1 MRQQSLC
8 PVGLSHAH
16 LLTKQ
21 HTRLA
26 LPPSYQTDLRPSR
39 LALIS
44 TLVPAFIRAFFGA
57 NPLSQLGLM
66 VARNGVAERLT
77 DLSGA
82 PEAHVAA
89 LAAALRMD
97 GNGGGGGAAGGAS
110 AAPVFGGDFSLQ
122 NALDQAVASL
132 KGIPPY
138 GTRELLLLQSALA
151 TCDPVRGARACARE
165 AVNAC

>member
-1 MRQQSLC
+1 M
-8 PVGLSHAH
+8 
-16 LLTKQ
+16 
-21 HTRLA
+21 
-26 LPPSYQTDLRPSR
+26 
-39 LALIS
+39 
-44 TLVPAFIRAFFGA
+44 PAFIRAFFAA

-66 VARNGVAERLT
+66 AARNGVAERLT

-97 GNGGGGGAAGGAS
+97 GSGGGGVPGGAS

-151 TCDPVRGARACARE
+151 TCDPVRGVGAAGRGESARRR
-165 AVNAC
+165 